1 MSGEAGRVAVF
12 PATFDPITNG
22 HVDIAER
29 ATKVFARLVIGVY
42 AHHDDEIKGPLFD
55 TDERV
60 ALVKAAVMHLT
71 TVSVRP
77 YGGLTVDFAR
87 AEGAQAIVRGLRVA
101 DDFEF
106 ERRMAMMNR
115 HLAPEV
121 DSLLLISDPAN
132 AFVSASL
139 VRQVARMG
147 GDVSRL
153 VPSAVAEALAAKSN
167 PTGGGAPQGG
177 AS

>member
-1 MSGEAGRVAVF
+1 MSGVVRTAVF
-12 PATFDPITNG
+12 PATFDPVTNG

-29 ATKVFARLVIGVY
+29 AARMFDRIVIGVY
-42 AHHDDEIKGPLFD
+42 AHPDGNIKDTLF
-55 TDERV
+55 TLEERV
-60 ALVKAAVMHLT
+60 TLVSAATAHIT
-71 TVSVRP
+71 GASVRP
-77 YGGLTVDFAR
+77 YSGLTIDFAR
-87 AEGAQAIVRGLRVA
+87 SAGASAIVRGLRVA

-106 ERRMAMMNR
+106 ERQMAMMNR

-153 VPSAVAEALAAKSN
+153 VPSAVAEALAAKEPSQTSGTR
-167 PTGGGAPQGG
+167 PPE
-177 AS
+177 